1 VNATRPLNTIDAMTT
16 TPDDKDWLRLAE
28 EAFTSDRSEDE
39 AAQEKL
45 EQQAQWRYR
54 RPLA

>member
-1 VNATRPLNTIDAMTT
+1 VNVQRSPSTIGVMTT
-16 TPDDKDWLRLAE
+16 TPNDQEWLRLAE
-28 EAFTSDRSEDE
+28 EAFTSDQEDE
-39 AAQEKL
+39 AMQEKS

>member
-1 VNATRPLNTIDAMTT
+1 MTT
-16 TPDDKDWLRLAE
+16 TPDDQDWLRLAE
-28 EAFTSDRSEDE
+28 EAFTSDPGGRPMQQKS
-39 AAQEKL
+39 

>member
-1 VNATRPLNTIDAMTT
+1 MNATRPSNTIVVMTT
-16 TPDDKDWLRLAE
+16 TPDDQDWLRLAE
-28 EAFTSDRSEDE
+28 EAFTSERSDDE
-39 AAQEKL
+39 AIQEKS

>member
-1 VNATRPLNTIDAMTT
+1 VNATRPSNTIGAVTT
-16 TPDDKDWLRLAE
+16 TPDDQDWLRLAE
-28 EAFTSDRSEDE
+28 EAFTSDQDDE
-39 AAQEKL
+39 TTQQKS

>member
-1 VNATRPLNTIDAMTT
+1 MTT
-16 TPDDKDWLRLAE
+16 TPDDQNWLRLAK
-28 EAFTSDRSEDE
+28 EAFTSDQEDE
-39 AAQEKL
+39 AMQQKS

>member
-1 VNATRPLNTIDAMTT
+1 MNAARPQNTISAL
-16 TPDDKDWLRLAE
+16 TPDDQDWLRLAE
-28 EAFTSDRSEDE
+28 EAFTSDQEDE
-39 AAQEKL
+39 AMREKS